1 MSDNPLLE
9 KVEQNPVTGA
19 LPLCGA
25 KPIKGFPRNRGVYGG
40 FPRKGVNWGKAPL
53 YGMGSPI
60 SPPKS
65 SAQMVRK
72 GARAIIV
79 GTLRGV
85 EKWVFIWEMSDNFT
99 HDNDA
104 NIG

>member
-9 KVEQNPVTGA
+9 KVEQNPVTGD
-19 LPLCGA
+19 LSPCRA
-25 KPIKGFPRNRGVYGG
+25 KPSKGFPRNRGVYGG

-72 GARAIIV
+72 GALAIIV

-85 EKWVFIWEMSDNFT
+85 EK
-99 HDNDA
+99 
-104 NIG
+104 